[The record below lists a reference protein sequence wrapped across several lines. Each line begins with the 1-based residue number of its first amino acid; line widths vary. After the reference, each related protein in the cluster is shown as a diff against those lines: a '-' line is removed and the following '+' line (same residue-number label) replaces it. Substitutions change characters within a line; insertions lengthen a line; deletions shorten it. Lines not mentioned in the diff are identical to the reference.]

1 MTSDDITLEA
11 AVAALHDAEQA
22 LRAARR
28 NLTAAIAA
36 AYRSGE
42 PVARIAER
50 TGSDVIAVRN
60 TLAAAGASRHA

>member
-1 MTSDDITLEA
+1 MTLEA
-11 AVAALHDAEQA
+11 AVAALHDAEQTV
-22 LRAARR
+22 RAARR

-60 TLAAAGASRHA
+60 TLAAAGA